1 MSLAMIDA
9 HVHFWD
15 MNRKDDI
22 LIVRR
27 EPSLAR
33 QAMPDDLRPLM
44 ADAGVTGAVVIQSA
58 PDGGETDHLID
69 VCANLTEAR
78 GIVGWVDLAS
88 RDVRERIRML
98 AARPK
103 IVGVRAM
110 LNRVDPI
117 GWLAEDRIRPGLAAL
132 VEAGLSLDVIAR
144 AEHAPAIATVAA
156 ALPELRI
163 IVDHGAS
170 APLRRS
176 DRQDWF
182 GAIDRLAV
190 FPAISTKFSGLAE
203 EAPADWTP
211 ETLEPAFRHLLACF
225 GPARIMWASNWPVI
239 NLRGGYAGWVSA
251 SRILLDRADLARPD
265 RLAIEG
271 GNALRIYRIAAI

>member
-1 MSLAMIDA
+1 MIDA

-33 QAMPDDLRPLM
+33 QAMPDDLRPLI
-44 ADAGVTGAVVIQSA
+44 ADAGISGVVAIQSA
-58 PDGGETDHLID
+58 PDVGETDHLIE
-69 VCANLTEAR
+69 VSANMAEVR
-78 GIVGWVDLAS
+78 GVVGWVDLVAP
-88 RDVRERIRML
+88 DVRERIHIL

-110 LNRVDPI
+110 LNRVDPVD
-117 GWLAEDRIRPGLAAL
+117 WLAEERIRPGLAAL

-144 AEHAPAIATVAA
+144 AEHASAIATVAA

-170 APLRRS
+170 APLRRT
-176 DRQDWF
+176 DRQDWI
-182 GAIDRLAV
+182 GAINRLAAL
-190 FPAISTKFSGLAE
+190 PSISTKFSGLAE
-203 EAPADWTP
+203 EAPEDWTP

-225 GPARIMWASNWPVI
+225 GSARIMWASNWPVI
-239 NLRGGYAGWVSA
+239 NLRGGYGGWVSA
-251 SRILLDRADLARPD
+251 SRALLDRTGLERPD

-271 GNALRIYRIAAI
+271 GNARRIYRFAPT

>member
-1 MSLAMIDA
+1 MIDA
-9 HVHFWD
+9 HIHFWD
-15 MNRKDDI
+15 MRRQDDI

-44 ADAGVTGAVVIQSA
+44 ADAGVNGAVAIQSA
-58 PDGGETDHLID
+58 PDFGETDHLIE
-69 VCANLTEAR
+69 VSAR
-78 GIVGWVDLAS
+78 TAEIFGIVGWVDLAA
-88 RDVRERIRML
+88 DEVRERIRAL

-110 LNRVDPI
+110 LNRVDPV
-117 GWLAEDRIRPGLAAL
+117 GWLAEDRVRPGLAAL

-144 AEHAPAIATVAA
+144 AEHAPAIAKVAA
-156 ALPELRI
+156 ALPDLRI

-176 DRQDWF
+176 DRQDWLE
-182 GAIDRLAV
+182 AIEQIAA
-190 FPAISTKFSGLAE
+190 FPSISTKFSGLAE
-203 EAPADWTP
+203 EAPESWAP

-239 NLRGGYAGWVSA
+239 NLRGGYAGWASA
-251 SRILLDRADLARPD
+251 SRTLLDRAALAHHD
-265 RLAIEG
+265 RQAIED
-271 GNALRIYRIAAI
+271 GNARRIYRIAAV